1 MIAES
6 PYDVTILGGG
16 LAGLTLTRQLLMK
29 HPSLRIAIVEK
40 RTFPVSETT
49 HKVGEST
56 VEIGAHYFGEE
67 LQLKKHL
74 TDEQLPKFGLR
85 FFFKDA
91 HQSLDEGVEVGGSEF
106 FAAPSYQVDR
116 GRLENYL
123 AETTRAAGATILSG
137 ARVRDVV
144 LQPEDLHTVVVEHP
158 GGHQQLRS
166 RWVVDASGR
175 VSVLKRKL
183 GLSEDLGHEINAVWF
198 RVAAPIQVDGWS
210 DNANWKSLVGKV
222 PRRWLSTNHLM
233 GKGYWVWV
241 IPLASGSTSIGIVA
255 DPRVHALQ
263 EINSFEKAMS
273 WLHRH
278 EPDCAASLEPHRDRV
293 QDFLAMKNLS
303 RGTRQVFSADRWGLV
318 GEAAAFLDPFYS
330 PGSDFIAIGNT
341 MVTRLIDEDLAGN
354 SIQHLA
360 PTLQSVFLTLFH
372 NNLLTYR
379 DQYLL
384 FGNPRIMALKFVWD
398 YAVYWGFPA
407 LLYFNGK
414 IADVA
419 LIQSLAKG
427 VEQIREMNLNMQQ
440 FFRDW
445 YRADPTVNASA
456 AFVDQSEIEIM
467 TRLNAELREPLDDAA
482 LRDRFR
488 RNVDLIRDLM
498 HEITSRVR
506 QSQPDLVS
514 DLPSQPATEHRLSR
528 VFETLEM

>member
-1 MIAES
+1 MIADS

-29 HPSLRIAIVEK
+29 HPSLRIAVCEK
-40 RTFPVSETT
+40 RTFPVKEAT

-74 TDEQLPKFGLR
+74 TDDQLPKFGLR

-91 HQSLDEGVEVGGSEF
+91 HQALDEGVEVGGSEF
-106 FAAPSYQVDR
+106 FTAPSYQVDR

-123 AETTRAAGATILSG
+123 AEAAIKSGATIVSSVN
-137 ARVRDVV
+137 VRDV
-144 LQPEDLHTVVVEHP
+144 DLDPQDYHTVVAEQA
-158 GGHQQLRS
+158 GQSRQLRS

-183 GLSEDLGHEINAVWF
+183 GLAEDLEHEINAVWF
-198 RVAAPIQVDGWS
+198 RVAAPIQIDGWS
-210 DNANWKSLVGKV
+210 DNSEWKSLVGKV

-255 DPRVHALQ
+255 DPRVHSLK
-263 EINSFEKAMS
+263 EINSFEKAMA
-273 WLHRH
+273 WLHEH
-278 EPDCAASLEPHRDRV
+278 EPDCANSLEPHRDLV
-293 QDFLAMKNLS
+293 QDFLAMKNMA

-341 MVTRLIDEDLAGN
+341 MVTRLIDDDLSGK

-414 IADVA
+414 IADVGV
-419 LIQSLAKG
+419 IQSLGKG
-427 VEQIREMNLNMQQ
+427 IEQIREMNLNMQQ

-445 YRADPTVNASA
+445 YRVDPTVNAHS

-467 TRLNAELREPLDDAA
+467 TRLNAELREPLDDMA
-482 LRDRFR
+482 LKARFR
-488 RNVDLIRDLM
+488 SNVELLRDLM
-498 HEITSRVR
+498 REITSRVR
-506 QSQPDLVS
+506 QTQPDIVS
-514 DLPSQPATEHRLSR
+514 ECPHQQALENRLTR
-528 VFETLEM
+528 VFETLEI